1 MKPER
6 FHIPGSLLVER
17 QLRREG
23 PSPVFI
29 AWRPN
34 TSMLFTERKPLLKFC
49 AWPASTET
57 GKELRTWLDSFP
69 ESAPAA
75 ELDLARLKQE
85 GFGPEQHEDDPTSQT
100 RMVT

>member
-23 PSPVFI
+23 PSPVFV
-29 AWRPN
+29 AWKPH
-34 TSMLFTERKPLLKFC
+34 TSMIFAERKALLKFC

-57 GKELRTWLDSFP
+57 GKELRAWLDSFP
-69 ESAPAA
+69 ESAPAP
-75 ELDLARLKQE
+75 EVDLARLKQE

>member
-1 MKPER
+1 MKPAR
-6 FHIPGSLLVER
+6 FYVPGSLMVER

-23 PSPVFI
+23 PSPVFV
-29 AWRPN
+29 AWKPH

-57 GKELRTWLDSFP
+57 GKELREWLDSFP
-69 ESAPAA
+69 ESAPAP
-75 ELDLARLKQE
+75 EVDIARLKRE
-85 GFGPEQHEDDPTSQT
+85 GFGPEQHDDDPTANT

>member
-1 MKPER
+1 M
-6 FHIPGSLLVER
+6 VER

-23 PSPVFI
+23 PSPVFV
-29 AWRPN
+29 AWKPH

-57 GKELRTWLDSFP
+57 GKELRAWLDSFTDNAKAP
-69 ESAPAA
+69 EV
-75 ELDLARLKQE
+75 DLVRLKKE
-85 GFGPEQHEDDPTSQT
+85 GFGPEQHDDDPTANT